1 MKRSLLLGLFF
12 ICTAL
17 FSVFLA
23 IEKVDRGKEDIV
35 IVQEVLAGDPEAAA
49 GVTLRIPSHWDGH
62 LLWDTEYTVGSGN
75 GAKSKFSYSHRQ
87 TDWYLPVN
95 VSAALDFQHASR
107 FGSACTDTGGY
118 WSMENWETEPY
129 GDILQE
135 AVRQTAPGETYEVSI
150 EIKDYY
156 VNYPLVFW
164 LEGHSTMYVD
174 MYDEACGYLTEYFH
188 IPTAGDRLELTVEK
202 EPKGET
208 FSFEGSVAYGN
219 GTIVIADSSAEGDH
233 GIYYAYCLEDAL
245 TREWVDRG
253 QNQGIFYFP
262 FPSAGDGIWHVDLTE
277 VRKECELPEGAVPL
291 EMKRDEGSRRL
302 YLAVREKEGYSLCI
316 YQEEEDGLALAQKI
330 GVNRENL
337 SGNFSYLKEI
347 EDNKD
352 CGEDDAYGP
361 LPYFCGMFLTEGG
374 VLLTWSDGSF
384 SFAAEEEGRYERWCD
399 GMFPAGQEGD
409 YGKIAF
415 PWKNVCVFDGERL
428 VLAAY
433 ERRESLN
440 VVLAVY
446 GQEGQRYG
454 GLYRHSSEGDWDGGF
469 GVPGITPQGSKK
481 EMLELTVR

>member
-1 MKRSLLLGLFF
+1 M
-12 ICTAL
+12 
-17 FSVFLA
+17 
-23 IEKVDRGKEDIV
+23 
-35 IVQEVLAGDPEAAA
+35 
-49 GVTLRIPSHWDGH
+49 
-62 LLWDTEYTVGSGN
+62 
-75 GAKSKFSYSHRQ
+75 
-87 TDWYLPVN
+87 
-95 VSAALDFQHASR
+95 
-107 FGSACTDTGGY
+107 
-118 WSMENWETEPY
+118 
-129 GDILQE
+129 
-135 AVRQTAPGETYEVSI
+135 
-150 EIKDYY
+150 
-156 VNYPLVFW
+156 
-164 LEGHSTMYVD
+164 
-174 MYDEACGYLTEYFH
+174 
-188 IPTAGDRLELTVEK
+188 
-202 EPKGET
+202 
-208 FSFEGSVAYGN
+208 
-219 GTIVIADSSAEGDH
+219 
-233 GIYYAYCLEDAL
+233 
-245 TREWVDRG
+245 
-253 QNQGIFYFP
+253 
-262 FPSAGDGIWHVDLTE
+262 DGIWHVDLTE

-352 CGEDDAYGP
+352 YGEDDAYGP

-409 YGKIAF
+409 YGKIVF

-428 VLAAY
+428 LLAAY

-469 GVPGITPQGSKK
+469 GAPGITPQGSKK